1 MYNEKV
7 EAEVQRRL
15 IQSGMAPITEATRAT
30 DLIERLF
37 GDRPQVRTRS
47 APSVVLFVARLSQR
61 AQDKKNMWIA
71 AFEENEIPNVGAMRK
86 LSAS

>member
-15 IQSGMAPITEATRAT
+15 VQSGMAPITEATRAT

-47 APSVVLFVARLSQR
+47 
-61 AQDKKNMWIA
+61 
-71 AFEENEIPNVGAMRK
+71 ENSDIGCLLRG
-86 LSAS
+86 